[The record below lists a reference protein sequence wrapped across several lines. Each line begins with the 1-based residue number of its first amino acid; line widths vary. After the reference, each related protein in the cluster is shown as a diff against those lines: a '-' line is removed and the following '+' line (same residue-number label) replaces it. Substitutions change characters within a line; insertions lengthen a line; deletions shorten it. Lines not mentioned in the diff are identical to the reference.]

1 MKKLFSISISGLA
14 TMNLHSL
21 NNEGGEG
28 NHIQTRMVDI
38 VDRKGDL
45 HPVNAISGDMFKHIF
60 VEHFQALAI
69 RDGLKLCAGCRSMNA
84 NRLNFDS
91 AFRSAL
97 ENKDNPEVVALAQ
110 EISIKTKTLGK
121 DHEEVKALKK
131 KIKDFKMTNAE
142 VASLIP
148 QWCALDDVA
157 GILIT
162 EGGMSVGRKS
172 VLELGWVTGIPD
184 KVKTDSFF
192 HVKYAPDSRAK
203 TGEDGGGN
211 SGQAIFHRPASS
223 GQYAVVAHLEAYRI
237 GLNDIT
243 QQYAIDEAEREK
255 RFRIAMQ
262 ALAFT
267 FLEPNGAMRATQ
279 NPHLTDFRGVITTS
293 TSSVPA
299 PTVSALNPEF
309 QEQIHGIAN
318 NLNRMSDNALT
329 VQNFDSLS
337 SFAKEIT
344 DITLG
349 SSAGKFGG

>member
-1 MKKLFSISISGLA
+1 MTKLFSISISGLA

-38 VDRKGDL
+38 VDKSGKL

-60 VEHFQALAI
+60 IEHLHALALST
-69 RDGLKLCAGCRSMNA
+69 DLKLCTGCKTMNA
-84 NRLNFDS
+84 NRLNADDGF
-91 AFRSAL
+91 ATA
-97 ENKDNPEVVALAQ
+97 
-110 EISIKTKTLGK
+110 
-121 DHEEVKALKK
+121 
-131 KIKDFKMTNAE
+131 IKDKSNAE
-142 VASLIP
+142 IADLIP
-148 QWCALDDVA
+148 QWCTIDDVG

-162 EGGMSVGRKS
+162 QGNRSVGRKS

-184 KVKTDSFF
+184 KVTTDSFF
-192 HVKYAPDSRAK
+192 HVKYDPQGRGK
-203 TGEDGGGN
+203 TGSDDGSN
-211 SGQAIFHRPASS
+211 TGQAIFHRPASS

-243 QQYAIDEAEREK
+243 QTYAIDEAERE
-255 RFRIAMQ
+255 RRYRAVMQ

-299 PTVSALNPEF
+299 PTVSALNPDF
-309 QEQIHGIAN
+309 VEQVEGITS
-318 NLNRMSDNALT
+318 NLNRFADNTLALHH
-329 VQNFDSLS
+329 FDSLS
-337 SFAKEIT
+337 NFAEKMA
-344 DITLG
+344 DVTLG
-349 SSAGKFGG
+349 SSSGRLGG